1 MGVSEGAE
9 REVSGTGHWLVL
21 AAGVHAAGFAAFHV
35 AFWRLFGWPGTLRD
49 TTFANRAIL
58 QIANVQLIVVF
69 GVFAALCFAFTDAV
83 AGTPL
88 GRAVLGG
95 MALFWIVRVVVQCVW
110 LRVSRPMVHVL
121 TALFVLGA
129 ALCAGAALA

>member
-1 MGVSEGAE
+1 M
-9 REVSGTGHWLVL
+9 SGTGHWLVL
-21 AAGVHAAGFAAFHV
+21 AAGVHAAGFALFHV
-35 AFWRLFGWPGTLRD
+35 AFWRLFGWPRTLRD

-58 QIANVQLIVVF
+58 QIANVQLVVVF
-69 GVFAALCFAFTDAV
+69 AVFAALCFTFTDAV
-83 AGTPL
+83 AGTAL

-95 MALFWIVRVVVQCVW
+95 MALFWIVRVVTQMVW
-110 LRVSRPMVHVL
+110 LCVSRPLVHML